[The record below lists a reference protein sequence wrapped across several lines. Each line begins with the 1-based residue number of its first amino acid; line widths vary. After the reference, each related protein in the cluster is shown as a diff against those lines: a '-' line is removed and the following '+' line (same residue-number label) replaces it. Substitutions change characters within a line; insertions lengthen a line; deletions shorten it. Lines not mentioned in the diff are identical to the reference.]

1 MQVQEKATSGARWC
15 FLPGSMPVTPDGPL
29 HFTTDPVGQNT
40 IRGIQAVMSSIED
53 TPASRAESSGA
64 AEAQSPQPEA
74 RVLSLPM
81 LGILA
86 FLIGL
91 VAAAGAVIFRILI
104 SVVHNLFFFGT
115 FSSVYD
121 ANQFDPPSPFGPFV
135 ILAPVVGGL
144 IVVFLVRTFAPE
156 AKGHGVPEV
165 MYAIYH
171 NKGNVR
177 GVVAIVKS
185 IASAIS
191 IGSGASVGR
200 EGPIIQIGASFGSTL
215 ARALNLARWEK
226 ITLLSAGAGAGIAAT
241 FNTPLGGV
249 LFAVEMLLPEVSNRT
264 FLPVVVATATATYAG
279 RMAFGL
285 DPAFIVPLATVPA
298 HETVDYIQL
307 VGYALL
313 GAFAGIASW
322 AFIKSL
328 AWSEDV
334 FPTLPGN
341 EYTQNIIGM
350 LMIGV
355 LGYGFFLVS
364 GQYHTMGV
372 GYATI
377 QSILNSDPYTLVVL
391 LALLAAKVVAT
402 SISLGAGAS
411 GGVFSPSLFIGAA
424 LGGAVGL
431 VGMIIFPGHGFT
443 PAEFALVGMGAL
455 VGGAT
460 GASMTAIVM
469 IFEMT
474 RDYNVIVP
482 LVLAVAIS
490 VGVRRWL
497 VPDNIYTIKLR
508 HRGRPIPQNRHT
520 NMYLVRQAK
529 ELMARNFMIL
539 PIDTPIAE
547 ALAAVSKEE
556 GPMHVI
562 AADGQ
567 RIAGFVR
574 FGTIPY
580 MADRF
585 AHQTLREVMS
595 SDYVIASQN
604 HILNSV
610 ISRMSQRN
618 RSYAIVV
625 EGPGVVP
632 RPENIVGVIDS
643 TEIADAVIANHYD

>member
-1 MQVQEKATSGARWC
+1 MSTIENAPATPSEPA
-15 FLPGSMPVTPDGPL
+15 LPK
-29 HFTTDPVGQNT
+29 
-40 IRGIQAVMSSIED
+40 
-53 TPASRAESSGA
+53 AES
-64 AEAQSPQPEA
+64 
-74 RVLSLPM
+74 RVISLPLLSL
-81 LGILA
+81 LA
-86 FLIGL
+86 FAVGL
-91 VAAAGAVIFRILI
+91 VAAAGAVVFRILI

-115 FSSVYD
+115 FSTVYD
-121 ANQFDPPSPFGPFV
+121 ANQFDGPSPFGVFV
-135 ILAPVVGGL
+135 ILAPVIGGL

-171 NKGNVR
+171 NNGNVR
-177 GVVAIVKS
+177 GVVAVVKS
-185 IASAIS
+185 LASAIS

-200 EGPIIQIGASFGSTL
+200 EGPIIQIGASFGSTV
-215 ARALNLARWEK
+215 ARKLKLARWEK

-279 RMAFGL
+279 RIAFGL
-285 DPAFIVPLATVPA
+285 DPAFIVPLAEIPMA
-298 HETVDYIQL
+298 GAVDYVQL
-307 VGYALL
+307 IGFALL
-313 GAFAGIASW
+313 GALAGIASW
-322 AFIKSL
+322 AFIRSL
-328 AWSEDV
+328 AWCEDY
-334 FPTLPGN
+334 FPTLPGG

-355 LGYGFFLVS
+355 LGYGFFLFT
-364 GQYHTMGV
+364 GHYHTMGV

-377 QSILNSDPYTLVVL
+377 QDVLNSSPYV
-391 LALLAAKVVAT
+391 LALLVALLLGKIAAT

-411 GGVFSPSLFIGAA
+411 GGVFSPSLFIGAT
-424 LGGAVGL
+424 LGAAVGT
-431 VGMIIFPGHGFT
+431 VGMMVFPEHGFH
-443 PAEFALVGMGAL
+443 PAEFALVGMGAV

-460 GASMTAIVM
+460 AASMTAIVM

-497 VPDNIYTIKLR
+497 IPDTIYTVKLR

-529 ELMARNFMIL
+529 ELMARNFITL
-539 PIDTPIAE
+539 PVEMPINDAIAE
-547 ALAAVSKEE
+547 VSKQE
-556 GPMHVI
+556 GPVHVI
-562 AADGQ
+562 AVDGQ

-585 AHQTLREVMS
+585 AHQTLKEVLS
-595 SDYVIASQN
+595 GDYVIASET

-625 EGPGVVP
+625 KGPGVVP
-632 RPENIVGVIDS
+632 RPENIVGVIDA